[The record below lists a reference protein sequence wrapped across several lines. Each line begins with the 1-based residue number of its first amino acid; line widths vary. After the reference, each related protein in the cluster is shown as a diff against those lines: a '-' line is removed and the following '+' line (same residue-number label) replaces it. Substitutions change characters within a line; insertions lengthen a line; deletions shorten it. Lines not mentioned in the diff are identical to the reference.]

1 MSDET
6 KDEPVTLDTAHL
18 PIYGMDTARAHAVAA
33 EAVIQNGG
41 NERQLMRAVIHAS
54 LANFYAL
61 ETIAF
66 NSETNAN

>member
-1 MSDET
+1 MDQPTDPPIEVDAN
-6 KDEPVTLDTAHL
+6 KL
-18 PIYGMDTARAHAVAA
+18 PIYGMDTARAHAIAA
-33 EAVIQNGG
+33 EGVIQNGG
-41 NERQLMRAVIHAS
+41 NERHLMRAVIHAS